1 MKFLER
7 FFKYIVF
14 TFKGSFNTQ
23 MQFSTIVPLILHF
36 NALTSNLPHTENFIV
51 HTAPCKKVFIHF
63 IWNEKQLNFSGFK
76 GKEKDLQQII
86 LAGLERLKKLY
97 GPFLWMGFS
106 CLKTTQPLR
115 GSYFLPLSS
124 QKFLVLIWSTLEGWK
139 AE

>member
-23 MQFSTIVPLILHF
+23 IQFSTIVPLILHF

-63 IWNEKQLNFSGFK
+63 IWNEKQLNFFGFM

-86 LAGLERLKKLY
+86 LAGLERLKDFMAPFYGWGSTASKLHNHFEAVTFY
-97 GPFLWMGFS
+97 H
-106 CLKTTQPLR
+106 
-115 GSYFLPLSS
+115 
-124 QKFLVLIWSTLEGWK
+124 
-139 AE
+139 